1 MEVTPQDEVEEIAQL
16 VSIVH
21 KQPEDHS
28 TSTTTAHFP
37 QTKSDASVED
47 NARINEKK
55 FLLLPSRQPEGCAT
69 MILNT

>member
-28 TSTTTAHFP
+28 TSTTTDHFL
-37 QTKSDASVED
+37 QTKSDASLED
-47 NARINEKK
+47 NARINNDNWKRNSY
-55 FLLLPSRQPEGCAT
+55 FCLQDSQRDVPP
-69 MILNT
+69 